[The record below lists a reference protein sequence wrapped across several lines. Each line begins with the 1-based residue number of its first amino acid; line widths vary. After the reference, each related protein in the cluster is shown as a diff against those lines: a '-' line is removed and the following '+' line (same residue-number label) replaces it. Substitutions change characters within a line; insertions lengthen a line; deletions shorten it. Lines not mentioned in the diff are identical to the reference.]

1 MGSKCDIAVRM
12 AIFPCFPPFL
22 GQPKAKT
29 GPARRSCDRHT
40 TEFCCLG
47 WAAIYAVAKNYSR
60 VRAMAPGIVDGMP
73 EAGSSPA
80 KYPALRASLAINHF
94 FQIAHIRGHV
104 RVESKIIEHGL

>member
-1 MGSKCDIAVRM
+1 
-12 AIFPCFPPFL
+12 
-22 GQPKAKT
+22 
-29 GPARRSCDRHT
+29 
-40 TEFCCLG
+40 
-47 WAAIYAVAKNYSR
+47 
-60 VRAMAPGIVDGMP
+60 MAPGIVDGMP